1 MVKWILLNGFSKNTA
16 PIRWLKLSDKAGL
29 ASSGFHNNKNRQNKT
44 QYIVSTVYSEESRP
58 EVCFKAALHRTER
71 SWQPPESIRLNQQ
84 DMQNIQRVGNNT
96 ETMLSRRIKKEL
108 ETIAK
113 SGSREHEKEKDKTW
127 ERWAQPFN
135 RFTVNCKDTIHDVT

>member
-1 MVKWILLNGFSKNTA
+1 MDSLKIRHQFDDLNSVIKQAWHHLVFITIKTDKTRLNILLALST
-16 PIRWLKLSDKAGL
+16 LKKADPRSAL
-29 ASSGFHNNKNRQNKT
+29 
-44 QYIVSTVYSEESRP
+44 
-58 EVCFKAALHRTER
+58 KAALHRRTER